1 MLDINLNRKVVRPAS
16 VCVVCLFVFFGKM
29 CIDAVISSL
38 ILVIQ
43 DPILCRL
50 HEENREVPFIAL
62 VRTNAALY

>member
-1 MLDINLNRKVVRPAS
+1 M
-16 VCVVCLFVFFGKM
+16 CVVCLFVFFGKM

-43 DPILCRL
+43 NPILCRL

-62 VRTNAALY
+62 VRTSAALY